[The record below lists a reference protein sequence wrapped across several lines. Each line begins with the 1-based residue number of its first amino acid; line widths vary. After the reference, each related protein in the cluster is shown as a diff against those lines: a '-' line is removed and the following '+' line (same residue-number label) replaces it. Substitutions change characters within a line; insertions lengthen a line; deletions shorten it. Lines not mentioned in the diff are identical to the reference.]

1 MEWISADR
9 LSINSEKKL
18 TLNQVE
24 KKELELA
31 GLEINCITPILV
43 NDGNEIVDGVKRYLV
58 LLKNGVE
65 TIPIKRIKKIGRV
78 NVCFGEFHNPLKM
91 VA

>member
-1 MEWISADR
+1 MEWINADS
-9 LSINSEKKL
+9 LSINSNKKL

-24 KKELELA
+24 KKEVELA
-31 GLEINCITPILV
+31 GLEINSIPPILV
-43 NDGNEIVDGVKRYLV
+43 NDGNEIIDGVKRYLV

-65 TIPIKRIKKIGRV
+65 TIPIQRIKKTGKV
-78 NVCFGEFHNPLKM
+78 NVCFGEFYNPLKL